1 MRRKLESLSKIY
13 PWEIIGPG
21 SNSDQV
27 EVKLFFPPI
36 MSHHSVRVIGTQE
49 GRTLLIAIFWKL
61 KKKKWNRTHI
71 RKTCVS
77 IASQIFQLNW
87 IKEQNITASQIAL
100 HIPSSLFALY
110 NLWRHSSGLPVFLN
124 FIYMEIYK
132 LYSTQSTD
140 LTSPRIQ
147 MESVS

>member
-1 MRRKLESLSKIY
+1 MKKVRITIKDIPLGDNRAGLQFWSSWSQTFLSSNYVTSQCSGHRDTGKKNLTHRHILKI
-13 PWEIIGPG
+13 
-21 SNSDQV
+21 
-27 EVKLFFPPI
+27 
-36 MSHHSVRVIGTQE
+36 
-49 GRTLLIAIFWKL
+49 

-110 NLWRHSSGLPVFLN
+110 NLWCHSSVLPVFLN

-132 LYSTQSTD
+132 LYSTQSTG
-140 LTSPRIQ
+140 LTFPRIQ

>member
-13 PWEIIGPG
+13 PWQIIELG

-27 EVKLFFPPI
+27 EAKLFFPPI
-36 MSHHSVRVIGTQE
+36 MSHHSVQVMGTQE
-49 GRTLLIAIFWKL
+49 RRTLLIAIFWKL
-61 KKKKWNRTHI
+61 KKKWKRTHT
-71 RKTCVS
+71 RKTCMS

-110 NLWRHSSGLPVFLN
+110 NLWCHSSVLPVFLN

-132 LYSTQSTD
+132 LYSTQSTG
-140 LTSPRIQ
+140 LTFPRIQ